1 MVGVISDVCLFDVF
15 KYIFYYFIDF
25 NNLVR
30 FVV

>member
-1 MVGVISDVCLFDVF
+1 MVRVIGDVCLFDVF